1 MINLDDQKNKVTY
14 WVSLCVD
21 RKTGVHSDY
30 FGIEYIPQEVLN
42 KLKDKSITHNLFRIQ
57 YDESIM
63 CGFYF
68 IAFIEYLLARKTL
81 LDHTNLISLNGYKK
95 NGKIYIKVFK
105 SILRINMSNL
115 EFRLK

>member
-1 MINLDDQKNKVTY
+1 
-14 WVSLCVD
+14 
-21 RKTGVHSDY
+21 
-30 FGIEYIPQEVLN
+30 
-42 KLKDKSITHNLFRIQ
+42 
-57 YDESIM
+57 M